1 MAFSAIS
8 VIIISTDAS
17 GEHKEKK
24 RKQIIHHH
32 QRGTIASET
41 HAISLILTL

>member
-17 GEHKEKK
+17 GEHKKE
-24 RKQIIHHH
+24 RKQIIHQH
-32 QRGTIASET
+32 QRGTIASECT
-41 HAISLILTL
+41 PSV